1 MTDKL
6 QTLHAEQGTDG
17 TWHWSHQS
25 HDHLHMLELVAML
38 SLEVNENEQAPLGQ
52 RIRAVGTC
60 FYNKGDL
67 KKGNNYQLRRNRDNP
82 KDTNCFEVR
91 SRHITM
97 ATMNMNFSR
106 LPYYQQSWDNCRL
119 LLLKFNNV

>member
-1 MTDKL
+1 
-6 QTLHAEQGTDG
+6 
-17 TWHWSHQS
+17 
-25 HDHLHMLELVAML
+25 MLELVAML
-38 SLEVNENEQAPLGQ
+38 SLEVNEKEQAPLGQ
-52 RIRAVGTC
+52 RIHAVDMC
-60 FYNKGDL
+60 FYKKRDL

-106 LPYYQQSWDNCRL
+106 LLAPFVDENIIWEL
-119 LLLKFNNV
+119 TW

>member
-1 MTDKL
+1 
-6 QTLHAEQGTDG
+6 
-17 TWHWSHQS
+17 
-25 HDHLHMLELVAML
+25 MLELVAML
-38 SLEVNENEQAPLGQ
+38 SLEVNEKEQAPLGQ
-52 RIRAVGTC
+52 RIRAVGIC
-60 FYNKGDL
+60 FHKKGDL
-67 KKGNNYQLRRNRDNP
+67 KKRNNYQLRRNRDNP

-119 LLLKFNNV
+119 LLLKYNNV

>member
-1 MTDKL
+1 
-6 QTLHAEQGTDG
+6 
-17 TWHWSHQS
+17 
-25 HDHLHMLELVAML
+25 MLELVAML
-38 SLEVNENEQAPLGQ
+38 SLEVNEKEQAPLGQ
-52 RIRAVGTC
+52 RMRAVGMC
-60 FYNKGDL
+60 FYKKGDL

-106 LPYYQQSWDNCRL
+106 LLRSLFYSTLKIFMALQKIQLQLYYQQC
-119 LLLKFNNV
+119 